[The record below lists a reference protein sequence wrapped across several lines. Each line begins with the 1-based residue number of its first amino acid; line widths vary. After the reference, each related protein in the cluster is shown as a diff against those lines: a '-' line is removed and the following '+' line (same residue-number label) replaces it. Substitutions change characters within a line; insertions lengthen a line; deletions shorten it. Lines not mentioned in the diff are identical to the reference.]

1 MIFFGAMQL
10 TDMNGSF
17 GINRMI
23 KLSAQIFFIAVL
35 TSLVSAKTGP
45 VIRKEFREENGRQ
58 VEYMY
63 IDGIK
68 VHETDP
74 FKQPPPPVVLPK
86 PYDARSAKP
95 PKDCIVL
102 FDGTEETVKN
112 WISSKGGPTKWRL
125 VDGALESVRGGG
137 YLQSKQEF
145 GSCKLH
151 VEFATPSKVVGEG
164 QGRGNSG
171 VFLMGRYEVQVL
183 DSYNNITYPD
193 GQCGALYGRAKPS
206 VNACRPP
213 GEWQSYD
220 ITFHRPKF
228 DQQGKVIKKAK
239 FHVIHNG
246 HVIHNHLELSG
257 GTGWRG
263 LHAVSAYKKHGDKGP
278 IKFQD
283 HGNPVRFRNVWI
295 VPFKD

>member
-1 MIFFGAMQL
+1 
-10 TDMNGSF
+10 
-17 GINRMI
+17 MI
-23 KLSAQIFFIAVL
+23 KLSVQICLIAVL
-35 TSLVSAKTGP
+35 TSLVSAKTELD
-45 VIRKEFREENGRQ
+45 IRKEFREENGRQ

-74 FKQPPPPVVLPK
+74 LKQPPPPVVEPK
-86 PYDARSAKP
+86 PYDALVAKP
-95 PKDCIVL
+95 PKEAIVL
-102 FDGTEETVKN
+102 FDGTRPSLKN
-112 WISSKGGPTKWRL
+112 WVSSRGGPTKWKL
-125 VDGALESVRGGG
+125 VEGALESVRGGG
-137 YLQSKQEF
+137 YLLSKQEF

-183 DSYNNITYPD
+183 DSYNNVTYPD
-193 GQCGALYGRAKPS
+193 GQCGALYGRAKPL
-206 VNACRPP
+206 VNACRSP

-220 ITFHRPKF
+220 ITFQRPKF
-228 DQQGKVIKKAK
+228 DQAGKVTRKAK

-246 HVIHNHLELSG
+246 HVIHDHLELSG

-263 LHAVSAYKKHGDKGP
+263 PHAVSEYQKHGDKGP

-283 HGNPVRFRNVWI
+283 HGNPVRFRNVWV
-295 VPFKD
+295 VPLKD